1 MQGAK
6 PLAGKKVAIM
16 VASGFIEEHMT
27 DVQKALIA
35 AGAQTTIV
43 SPENGVANGWHDG
56 SWGHNFFVDE
66 KINDVLPSQY
76 DLLLIPGGAR
86 STATLAGNAHV
97 RRVLKGMVEANK
109 PVALTDDATTLLIDA
124 EVASGR
130 TATAPESV
138 REKLAEAGVTVTN
151 DEPVVVDGPVISM
164 AATEGTA
171 AFITAIKAALGVG
184 LVGADITVEA
194 A

>member
-6 PLAGKKVAIM
+6 PLADKSVAIM

-27 DVQKALIA
+27 DVQKALIS

-43 SPENGVANGWHDG
+43 SPEVGVANGWHDG
-56 SWGHNFFVDE
+56 GWGHNFFVDE
-66 KINDVLPSQY
+66 RISDVLPSHF
-76 DLLLIPGGAR
+76 DLLLIPGGER

-97 RRVLKGMVEANK
+97 RRVLKGMMDGNK
-109 PVALTDDATTLLIDA
+109 PVALTDDAVTLLIAA

-130 TATAPESV
+130 TVAATAAV
-138 REKLAEAGVTVTN
+138 VEKLTEAGATAV
-151 DEPVVVDGPVISM
+151 DAPVATDGALVSM
-164 AATEGTA
+164 SADGTG
-171 AFITAIKAALGVG
+171 AFVTAIMTALGVEPA
-184 LVGADITVEA
+184 VSEEEEA